1 MSKQSAKDYQ
11 DFLHNWGITEEDVQK
26 VTHAVPFIPSCGDID
41 IKSSDIEGSGL
52 FVTRPHKA
60 NEVIASAVINGQK
73 TQAGRY
79 SNHSSNPNA
88 KMVVKDSNNIDIV
101 AIKDVDTKEIT
112 TDYNENIRSQEI
124 VKAREDI
131 LNLEFAILDAGGTRD
146 GDDIAPVTNYFAPG
160 MNARSMFI
168 PKDTLLTGAIHTT
181 EHLNILA
188 QGKVS
193 VSNQGESITM
203 IAPYTFVSPVGTKRA
218 IYAHEDSTWIT
229 IHATDLTDEDEIKAM
244 LVADS
249 FEELDAILEQTELK
263 RIEE

>member
-11 DFLHNWGITEEDVQK
+11 DFLNNWGITEEDVQK
-26 VTHAVPFIPSCGDID
+26 ITHAVPFISACGDIE
-41 IKSSDIEGSGL
+41 IKPSDIEGSGL
-52 FVTRPHKA
+52 FVTRPHKI
-60 NEVIASAVINGQK
+60 NEIIACAVINGQK

-79 SNHSSNPNA
+79 SNHSSDPNA

-101 AIKDVDTKEIT
+101 AIKNVETEEIT
-112 TDYNENIRSQEI
+112 TNYSKNIESQEI
-124 VKAREDI
+124 IKAREDI
-131 LNLEFAILDAGGTRD
+131 LNLESAILDAGGTRD

-160 MNARSMFI
+160 MNARAMFI
-168 PKDTLLTGAIHTT
+168 PKGVLLTGAIHVT

-203 IAPYTFVSPVGTKRA
+203 EAPYIFVSQVGTKRA

-229 IHATDLTDEDEIKAM
+229 IHATDLTDVDEIEEM

-249 FEELDAILEQTELK
+249 FEELDAILENTELK
-263 RIEE
+263 RIEK

>member
-1 MSKQSAKDYQ
+1 MSKKSAKDYQ
-11 DFLHNWGITEEDVQK
+11 DFLDKWEITEEDVQK
-26 VTHAVPFIPSCGDID
+26 VTHAVPFIPTDGDIE
-41 IKSSDIEGSGL
+41 IKPSDIEGRGL
-52 FVTRPHKA
+52 FVTRPHKT
-60 NEVIASAVINGQK
+60 NEIIAPAVINGQK
-73 TQAGRY
+73 TQAGRF
-79 SNHSSNPNA
+79 SNHSSDPNA

-101 AIKDVDTKEIT
+101 AIKDIEDQEIT
-112 TDYNENIRSQEI
+112 TDYNENIRSQAVI
-124 VKAREDI
+124 RAREDI
-131 LNLEFAILDAGGTRD
+131 LNLEAAILEAGGTRD

-160 MNARSMFI
+160 VNARSMFI

-203 IAPYTFVSPVGTKRA
+203 QAPYTFVSPVGTKRA

-249 FEELDAILEQTELK
+249 FEELDAILERTELK
-263 RIEE
+263 RIEK